1 MKSFPIVAYHDQTK
15 EASQYYD
22 ILRKV
27 EHLYKVR
34 WEVEIIF
41 MIFLAATFVTGCFT
55 RIAVLSILCHAFAQ
69 VVTGWMGHSMAHSR
83 DKTLNQV
90 GRVFASLVGGFSLE
104 WWSPK
109 HNMHHIFT
117 NSQLYDDDI
126 KHDYK
131 VYLYPFLYL
140 KWRYDSLMSAFAC
153 KNLVIIYF
161 YSVGHC

>member
-1 MKSFPIVAYHDQTK
+1 
-15 EASQYYD
+15 
-22 ILRKV
+22 
-27 EHLYKVR
+27 
-34 WEVEIIF
+34 
-41 MIFLAATFVTGCFT
+41 MIFLAATFITGCFT

-90 GRVFASLVGGFSLE
+90 GRIFASLVGGFSLE

-153 KNLVIIYF
+153 KNLVIMSFIQLDIVNIMINYSLLFYCRENLIYF
-161 YSVGHC
+161 FIGQLIGGFFSANVLIGNH